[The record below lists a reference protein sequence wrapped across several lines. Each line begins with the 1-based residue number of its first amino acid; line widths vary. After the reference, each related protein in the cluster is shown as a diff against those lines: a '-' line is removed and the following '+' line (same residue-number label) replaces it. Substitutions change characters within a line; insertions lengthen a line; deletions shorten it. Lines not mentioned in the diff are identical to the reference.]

1 MIEKG
6 KSRREAAGKAQESVD
21 QHHASPMMETIAKL
35 WLKYDLHMRVERR
48 VPDKGSKWS
57 TLNALKEECVG

>member
-48 VPDKGSKWS
+48 VP
-57 TLNALKEECVG
+57 EMH